1 MNYLTSVLTSLFAIA
16 FGCFFLQM
24 GTQALLAQ
32 ERFLRFCNRWHKG
45 GVLEQLDAGYFGGP
59 RNLRLLGVGLA
70 AVGLFIL
77 ASVVA
82 MLLIG
87 LGYLR

>member
-1 MNYLTSVLTSLFAIA
+1 MNYLTSVLTALFAIA
-16 FGCFFLQM
+16 LGGFFLQM
-24 GTQALLAQ
+24 GTHALLAQ
-32 ERFLRFCNRWHKG
+32 ERFLRFCNRWHRG
-45 GVLEQLDAGYFGGP
+45 GELDRLDAGYFGGP

-70 AVGLFIL
+70 AVGLFII

-87 LGYLR
+87 LGYLA

>member
-1 MNYLTSVLTSLFAIA
+1 MNYLTTVVTALLGVA

-24 GTQALLAQ
+24 GTEALLAQ
-32 ERFLRFCNRWHKG
+32 DRFLRFCNRWNKG
-45 GVLEQLDAGYFGGP
+45 GGLEMLDAGYFGGP
-59 RNLRLLGVGLA
+59 KNLRLLGVGLA
-70 AVGLFIL
+70 AVGLFII

-87 LGYLR
+87 LGYVT

>member
-1 MNYLTSVLTSLFAIA
+1 MNYLTSIVTTLFAVA

-24 GTQALLAQ
+24 GTKALLAQ
-32 ERFLRFCNRWHKG
+32 DRFLRFCNQWQKG
-45 GVLEQLDAGYFGGP
+45 EAFDRIDAGYFGGP
-59 RNLRLLGVGLA
+59 KNLRLLGVGLA
-70 AVGLFIL
+70 AIGLFII

-87 LGYLR
+87 LGYLG

>member
-1 MNYLTSVLTSLFAIA
+1 MNSLMSVLIA
-16 FGCFFLQM
+16 FFAVAFGSFSLRM
-24 GTQALLAQ
+24 GTLALLAQ
-32 ERFLRFCNRWHKG
+32 DHFLRFCNRWNKG
-45 GVLEQLDAGYFGGP
+45 GELDKVDLGYFGGA

-70 AVGLFIL
+70 AMGLFII

-87 LGYLR
+87 LGYLA